1 MLFKL
6 LNEIFVQSLFER
18 GFNNLIFFPVFALT
32 ICTKNM
38 LIKSDKEYL
47 LNKYQVHLYLSY
59 TCRYYNVI
67 IIT

>member
-47 LNKYQVHLYLSY
+47 LNKY
-59 TCRYYNVI
+59 
-67 IIT
+67 